1 MDISVVL
8 PAYNCRDLAR
18 QSVLRLHNYLTGWCS
33 SFEIVVVDDGSRP
46 EERVQSEGLPSM
58 ARVIQMDK
66 NEGKGAAVRR
76 GMLEAQGNVRI
87 FTDIDLPYELD
98 AIKYAHSLI
107 TEKGFHFV
115 AGDRTLASSRYSSDL
130 PLHRRIASRI
140 FSKFITLFVI
150 GGIYDSQCG
159 FKAFSATLAKAL
171 FPLLTIDRFSFDV
184 EIYYLVLKY
193 NIVIRRI
200 PVSLQSHENST
211 VNLFKHAL
219 PMACRIMAIPSK
231 WYSGSYRSQ
240 AMLEFVDPPYWE
252 EQKGQGEHAGTR
264 RLS

>member
-1 MDISVVL
+1 MDISIVL
-8 PAYNCRDLAR
+8 PAYNCVDMAR
-18 QSVLRLHNYLTGWCS
+18 QNVLRLYNYLTGWCS
-33 SFEIVVVDDGSRP
+33 SFEIIVVDDGSRP
-46 EERVQSEGLPSM
+46 EERIQSEGLPSI
-58 ARVIQMDK
+58 ARVVHLDK

-76 GMLEAQGNVRI
+76 GMLEARGDVRI
-87 FTDIDLPYELD
+87 FTDIDLPYHIG

-107 TEKGFHFV
+107 RGEGFHFV
-115 AGDRTLASSRYSSDL
+115 AGDRTLPNSRYSNDL
-130 PLHRRIASRI
+130 PLHRKVASRI

-200 PVSLQSHENST
+200 PVSLQSQESST
-211 VNLFKHAL
+211 VRLSKHAF
-219 PMACRIMAIPSK
+219 PMACRIATVPFK
-231 WYSGSYRSQ
+231 WYRGRYRSQ
-240 AMLEFVDPPYWE
+240 AMLEFLERPYWE
-252 EQKGQGEHAGTR
+252 E
-264 RLS
+264 